1 MNVLTRNYFRML
13 RNGAFGEN
21 EPMEPMSKYNGKHST
36 EGQSAKKC

>member
-21 EPMEPMSKYNGKHST
+21 EPMEPST